1 MESRH
6 PASFR
11 DPAGFVFRRDG
22 SIYRQ
27 VNRAYEPH
35 YRRLRES
42 GLLDRLVER
51 ELLVAAPEAAVEP
64 HEPEIALAVLEPRPL
79 PWITYPYEWP
89 IAALKEAALATLEI
103 QRLALEHGM
112 VLKDASAFNIQFEG
126 VRPILIDSLSF
137 ETYVEGRP
145 WVAYG
150 QFCRHFLAP
159 LALSRYR
166 GGGARELLR
175 AHLDGAPLDLV
186 SRLLPRRSWLRLTL
200 LLHLHLHARMIRST
214 KSAAKPKGSV
224 PLRSQLGLVAN
235 LTSWVRRLP
244 LRYRQ
249 SHWSDYYETST
260 YEEQS
265 LAQKERIVGDYL
277 DRLGG
282 RKAVDLGANTGRF
295 SRLAAARGMSVLAC
309 DNDEGVIEELFGA
322 TTDSSLLPLVIDL
335 VNPPAAG
342 GWAHRERASFSD
354 RARGDVVLALALIHH
369 LAIGNNV
376 PLVEIARFM
385 GRLAPALIIE
395 FVPKSDPQVQRLLAT
410 REDIFP
416 DYNEEGFTEVFSSV
430 FEVQQRQPVGDM
442 GRTLYLMARREAS

>member
-1 MESRH
+1 M
-6 PASFR
+6 
-11 DPAGFVFRRDG
+11 
-22 SIYRQ
+22 
-27 VNRAYEPH
+27 
-35 YRRLRES
+35 
-42 GLLDRLVER
+42 
-51 ELLVAAPEAAVEP
+51 
-64 HEPEIALAVLEPRPL
+64 RP
-79 PWITYPYEWP
+79 
-89 IAALKEAALATLEI
+89 
-103 QRLALEHGM
+103 
-112 VLKDASAFNIQFEG
+112 V
-126 VRPILIDSLSF
+126 LIDSLSF
-137 ETYVEGRP
+137 EIWEERRP

-214 KSAAKPKGSV
+214 KSAGKPRGSV

-244 LRYRQ
+244 IRYRQ

-277 DRLGG
+277 DHIDG

-309 DNDEGVIEELFGA
+309 DNDDGVIEELFGA
-322 TTDSSLLPLVIDL
+322 TTGSSLVPLVIDL
-335 VNPPAAG
+335 VNPPGAG

-376 PLVEIARFM
+376 PLVEIARFL

-416 DYNEEGFTEVFSSV
+416 SYDEEGFTEAFSSV
-430 FEVQQRQPVGDM
+430 FEIRQRQPVGDM
-442 GRTLYLMARREAS
+442 DRTLYLMARRDAS